1 MLTFFSLHSNYS
13 FQLHKMKA
21 WRERTKRHQP
31 TARRH
36 QSAIFWL
43 QIYAELSE
51 NHVFRVLYYTNY
63 GLKACFLSLFSD
75 LINLGI
81 HQGHNAQKCSHGHP
95 RKHDDSLLIHVPI
108 IFSLDD
114 RAQR

>member
-21 WRERTKRHQP
+21 WRKRTKRHQP

-75 LINLGI
+75 LINLGNFLSI
-81 HQGHNAQKCSHGHP
+81 SVHSYITIYYQHNTFNKYQETYY
-95 RKHDDSLLIHVPI
+95 
-108 IFSLDD
+108 
-114 RAQR
+114 